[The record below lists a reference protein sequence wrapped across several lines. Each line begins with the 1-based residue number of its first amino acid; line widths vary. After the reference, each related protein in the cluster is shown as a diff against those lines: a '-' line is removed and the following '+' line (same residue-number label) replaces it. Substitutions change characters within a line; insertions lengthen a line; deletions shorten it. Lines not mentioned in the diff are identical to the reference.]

1 MSSYLNH
8 SRTTV
13 MVCVDSNSRKPMDTF
28 CISVVLVHERQFKLG
43 SPLPSGHHDLYHR
56 LLAAVRRLACEA
68 SDSGLLN
75 PDLAAGIRRV
85 RGVGLI
91 LATSNSA
98 PCPPLP
104 DPAPLHP
111 KL

>member
-1 MSSYLNH
+1 
-8 SRTTV
+8 
-13 MVCVDSNSRKPMDTF
+13 MDTF

-91 LATSNSA
+91 LATSNSG
-98 PCPPLP
+98 PC
-104 DPAPLHP
+104 AQIAGAATVHRNMITEASRTGSVHRIG
-111 KL
+111 